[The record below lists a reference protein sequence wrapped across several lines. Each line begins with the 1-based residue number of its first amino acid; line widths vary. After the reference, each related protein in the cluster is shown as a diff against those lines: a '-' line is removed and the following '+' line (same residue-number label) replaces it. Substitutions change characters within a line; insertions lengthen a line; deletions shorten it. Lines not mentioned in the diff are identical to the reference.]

1 MMLETT
7 LATEFIPSTN
17 LKGEV
22 AGANWSFL
30 LPSLELDRIVC
41 FGTPPSKGYQARLSS
56 LAQLCNELVVICVD
70 ERMAQAVDDAGR
82 RHGVANMRSISLGG
96 AAGLADDSV
105 SLALISGARD
115 ARRLARDRALQI
127 ELRRILRPDGLMYF
141 ERRGLPDQ
149 LRGGGTVRRLAE
161 AFGAAQLYWLTPL
174 GGEMHTAVPAQDQAT
189 TRYFLRHGLT
199 SRSLDLGVLKRAVR
213 SLGRRSAGPVALKR
227 TAPKLSATSH
237 PRAGFQTRVKRASR
251 TALAVLLQRVQGV
264 LDHADGSL
272 NNSPALGRFARRYG
286 ALVGRGAL
294 GPNIQPPAYLRQIAS
309 AAGVSID
316 QHRWGLSARGEYRS
330 RKVLFF
336 LFNRAAETPEY
347 IVKMTRDPM
356 LNPRLEN
363 EGRALEWLAEHG
375 IGDRETLPQVVFQG
389 HHHDLAIVGETII
402 DGVPFEQRS
411 GGAVDC
417 PLAGAA
423 AAWLTE
429 LGAATAN
436 TSAAS
441 PLQVAEALGRLFE
454 RFAQI
459 YTLTPVR
466 YDFLAS
472 QIASIGRSRS
482 RIPLVFQHGD
492 PGTWNIWVTPSER
505 VAFLDWE
512 AAEPQG
518 MPLWDLFYF
527 VRTYGAWAMRAGSS
541 GDIMKGFAGQFL
553 SASPF
558 QRLLIA
564 ATEHYQARVGVAPE
578 LVEPLFYSC
587 WMHRA
592 LKESTRLTA
601 GNLERGHYFSVLN
614 ACIEQRESLAP
625 LFSR

>member
-1 MMLETT
+1 MLDTT

-30 LPSLELDRIVC
+30 LPSLDLERIVC
-41 FGTPPSKGYQARLSS
+41 FGALSSRGYPARLIS
-56 LAQLCNELVVICVD
+56 LARLCSELVVICVD
-70 ERMAQAVDDAGR
+70 ERMAQAIDDAGR
-82 RHGVANMRSISLGG
+82 RHGLTNVRSISLGG

-105 SLALISGARD
+105 SLVLISGASD
-115 ARRLARDRALQI
+115 ARRLTRDRSLQI
-127 ELRRILRPDGLMYF
+127 ELRRILKHDGLIYF

-149 LRGGGTVRRLAE
+149 LRGGAVRRLAE
-161 AFGAAQLYWLTPL
+161 SFGASRLYWLTPL

-189 TRYFLRHGLT
+189 TRYFMRHGLT

-213 SLGRRSAGPVALKR
+213 SLGGRAAKPAAPKPV
-227 TAPKLSATSH
+227 APKLSPKRR
-237 PRAGFQTRVKRASR
+237 PRAGFRARVKRASR
-251 TALAVLLQRVQGV
+251 TGLAALLQQLQAVLDRADQGMNR
-264 LDHADGSL
+264 S
-272 NNSPALGRFARRYG
+272 SALGRFTRRYG
-286 ALVGRGAL
+286 VLVGRGAV
-294 GPNIQPPAYLRQIAS
+294 GSNDQPPAYLRQLAS

-336 LFNRAAETPEY
+336 LFNRAADTPEY
-347 IVKMTRDPM
+347 IVKMTRDPA

-363 EGRALEWLAEHG
+363 EARALEWLAERG
-375 IGDRETLPQVVFQG
+375 IGDRETLPQIVFAG
-389 HHHDLAIVGETII
+389 HHHDLAIVGETVI

-411 GGAVDC
+411 SGAADC

-429 LGAATAN
+429 LGAATADAS
-436 TSAAS
+436 TAS
-441 PLQVAEALGRLFE
+441 PLEVSEALGTLFE

-459 YTLTPVR
+459 YTLTPAQH
-466 YDFLAS
+466 DFLAG
-472 QIASIGRSRS
+472 QIGAIGRSRS
-482 RIPLVFQHGD
+482 RFPLVFQHGD
-492 PGTWNIWVTPSER
+492 PGTWNIWVTPGER

-558 QRLLIA
+558 QRLLIE
-564 ATEHYQARVGVAPE
+564 ATERYRAQVGVPAE
-578 LVEPLFYSC
+578 LVEPLFYTC

-601 GNLERGHYFSVLN
+601 SNLERGHYFSVLS
-614 ACIEQRESLAP
+614 ACIEQRAALAP